1 MRRVSVQGQGT
12 AEGEGGT
19 SPWASARAKRV
30 TILSRRRSSFLDL
43 ETTAAALAESEFK
56 LVRTLEALDVLE
68 KAHAALQE
76 KHDNLIGHVTA
87 IKADAVNTV
96 WVYCPSKCRDFEHL
110 PRVNP
115 LLVESPE
122 RAGEYELKHVVGK
135 GQFSTVRAGM
145 WAFGNGGSDG
155 FSFGGGTVAPPNT
168 QSEGNIELCAEED
181 EVAVRLRPVTH
192 PRKGVKV
199 AIKVV
204 AKGNVTSIEGAQR
217 VVRELHALHL
227 LKGESGD

>member
-1 MRRVSVQGQGT
+1 MQQGPGAGTVLVESV
-12 AEGEGGT
+12 ASP
-19 SPWASARAKRV
+19 SPWSAVRSKRV

-56 LVRTLEALDVLE
+56 LVRTMEALDVLE
-68 KAHAALQE
+68 KAHEALQE
-76 KHDNLIGHVTA
+76 KHDKLIGHVTA

-96 WVYCPSKCRDFEHL
+96 WVYCPSKCHDFEHL

-115 LLVESPE
+115 LLVESPD

-135 GQFSTVRAGM
+135 GQFSTVLAGL
-145 WAFGNGGSDG
+145 WAFGHGGPDG
-155 FSFGGGTVAPPNT
+155 FSFGGGGTVAPPNT
-168 QSEGNIELCAEED
+168 QSEANVELSAEE
-181 EVAVRLRPVTH
+181 VKTAARLRPVTH

-227 LKGESGD
+227 LKGE